1 MSIIKSNYGNVE
13 NVLIVEFGKGT
24 LSLTNSSGES
34 HKSILI
40 KEKEFAPIG
49 EKGKF
54 VETSD
59 DFTPQIVLAFRNR
72 ESFEVFKEF
81 VNNIDAEYVYENDS
95 QPCT

>member
-34 HKSILI
+34 HKAILI
-40 KEKEFAPIG
+40 RENAFSPIG
-49 EKGKF
+49 EKGEF
-54 VETSD
+54 LNTSD
-59 DFTPQIVLAFRNR
+59 EFDPQIALAFRNR

-81 VNNIDAEYVYENDS
+81 VNNIAAEYDAENVAV
-95 QPCT
+95 